1 MARVTTQMW
10 GFSSAGRAPALHAGG
25 QEFESPNLHH
35 LKSRAERLFFC
46 INDVRSMYMF
56 RQPNFS
62 NLRFNIIQAINP
74 YIQNSSNKCF
84 GKSIISLPNNK
95 VKSTINLPK
104 KLLNKNF
111 KLTSQPS
118 VDLVTLSPD
127 AKIANVSKP
136 TQDSKVAYGKLIKKV
151 LNRYFDNDNIA
162 TDLMEDKKTNLNQL
176 VAELGKEQYCKYKA
190 PRKKAMNLMRKDAI
204 AKYKVM
210 QQSIREEENENRKF
224 FNLYLNQFEDWD
236 DFESLEY

>member
-1 MARVTTQMW
+1 
-10 GFSSAGRAPALHAGG
+10 
-25 QEFESPNLHH
+25 
-35 LKSRAERLFFC
+35 
-46 INDVRSMYMF
+46 MF

-104 KLLNKNF
+104 KLLNKNL
-111 KLTSQPS
+111 KITSQPS

-136 TQDSKVAYGKLIKKV
+136 TQDGKVAYGKLIKKV
-151 LNRYFDNDNIA
+151 LNRYFDNDNID
-162 TDLMEDKKTNLNQL
+162 TDFQKDKKANLKQL
-176 VAELGKEQYCKYKA
+176 VKEFEREQYCKYVA
-190 PRKKAMNLMRKDAI
+190 PRKKAKKLMNEDAVE
-204 AKYKVM
+204 KYKMM
-210 QQSIREEENENRKF
+210 QQDILDEENENRRF
-224 FNLYLNQFEDWD
+224 FNLYLDQFQDWD
-236 DFESLEY
+236 DLASLEC

>member
-1 MARVTTQMW
+1 MEAATNPNNTNY
-10 GFSSAGRAPALHAGG
+10 FPNSLPLHIY
-25 QEFESPNLHH
+25 
-35 LKSRAERLFFC
+35 KSILLF
-46 INDVRSMYMF
+46 I
-56 RQPNFS
+56 
-62 NLRFNIIQAINP
+62 IIQAINP

-95 VKSTINLPK
+95 VKSTTINLPK

-176 VAELGKEQYCKYKA
+176 VEELGKEQYCKYKA

-224 FNLYLNQFEDWD
+224 FNLYLNQFQDWC
-236 DFESLEY
+236 DF

>member
-1 MARVTTQMW
+1 M
-10 GFSSAGRAPALHAGG
+10 
-25 QEFESPNLHH
+25 
-35 LKSRAERLFFC
+35 
-46 INDVRSMYMF
+46 
-56 RQPNFS
+56 
-62 NLRFNIIQAINP
+62 
-74 YIQNSSNKCF
+74 
-84 GKSIISLPNNK
+84 
-95 VKSTINLPK
+95 
-104 KLLNKNF
+104 
-111 KLTSQPS
+111 
-118 VDLVTLSPD
+118 VTLSPD

-224 FNLYLNQFEDWD
+224 FNLYLNQFQDWC
-236 DFESLEY
+236 DF

>member
-1 MARVTTQMW
+1 
-10 GFSSAGRAPALHAGG
+10 
-25 QEFESPNLHH
+25 
-35 LKSRAERLFFC
+35 
-46 INDVRSMYMF
+46 MF

-62 NLRFNIIQAINP
+62 NLRFNIIQAVNP

-95 VKSTINLPK
+95 IKSTINLPK
-104 KLLNKNF
+104 KLLNKNL

-118 VDLVTLSPD
+118 VDSVILSTD
-127 AKIANVSKP
+127 VKIANVSKP

-151 LNRYFDNDNIA
+151 LNKYFDNDNID
-162 TDLMEDKKTNLNQL
+162 TDFQKDKKANLNQL
-176 VAELGKEQYCKYKA
+176 VGELGKEQYRKYKA

-204 AKYKVM
+204 AKYEVM

-224 FNLYLNQFEDWD
+224 FNLYLDQFEDWC
-236 DFESLEY
+236 DF

>member
-1 MARVTTQMW
+1 
-10 GFSSAGRAPALHAGG
+10 
-25 QEFESPNLHH
+25 
-35 LKSRAERLFFC
+35 
-46 INDVRSMYMF
+46 MF

-104 KLLNKNF
+104 KLLNKNL
-111 KLTSQPS
+111 KITSQPS